1 MAKCSHWDEWYH
13 KKCKNKIFNDVF
25 TRKKAAHNVHDYNLV
40 SFSWQVSC
48 FNKKKTNG
56 CASHTTLLHNN
67 IYFLWS
73 GVPTLNSS
81 YIHGRHF
88 NMGQNVHP
96 AHVYRR
102 ESQFSV
108 FLYPSIMKQ
117 WIENSHAQK
126 KELEG

>member
-1 MAKCSHWDEWYH
+1 MNGTIKSAKIKYSTMYLQGKKLLTLYTITILYH
-13 KKCKNKIFNDVF
+13 FLDKLTVL
-25 TRKKAAHNVHDYNLV
+25 T
-40 SFSWQVSC
+40 
-48 FNKKKTNG
+48 KKKTNG